1 MHYTTNNGEVYD
13 LEKDFSSAERHI
25 LQKLL
30 LWKDMATSVEEF
42 HHKKR
47 EALLKGW
54 GDSGPVQ
61 ESRSMQSLTKDF
73 AGQVA
78 LRTAKQKS
86 EKREQ
91 DRSRCC

>member
-1 MHYTTNNGEVYD
+1 MIYTTQKGETFD

-30 LWKDMATSVEEF
+30 LWKDLAASLEEF
-42 HHKKR
+42 RTKKR

-61 ESRSMQSLTKDF
+61 ESRSLQNLTRDLEEQL
-73 AGQVA
+73 ARR
-78 LRTAKQKS
+78 LRA
-86 EKREQ
+86 EQ
-91 DRSRCC
+91 QD